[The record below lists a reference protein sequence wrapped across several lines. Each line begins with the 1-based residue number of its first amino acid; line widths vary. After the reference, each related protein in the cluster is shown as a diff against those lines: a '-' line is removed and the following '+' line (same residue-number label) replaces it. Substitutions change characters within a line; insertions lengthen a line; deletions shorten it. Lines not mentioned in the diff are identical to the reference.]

1 MKGLVIIMTKVK
13 RIVSRANIDERLD
26 YIVKDINMSMPL
38 TSEQIDNKLQLV
50 ADMYE
55 YDIIYHISI
64 SENGNIAFDNDSY
77 IKIFTKN
84 FGVKYNKFDVNDKDY
99 ISGISNY

>member
-1 MKGLVIIMTKVK
+1 MTKVK
-13 RIVSRANIDERLD
+13 RIVSRANVDERLD
-26 YIVKDINMSMPL
+26 NIVTDIVKSMPM
-38 TSEQIDNKLQLV
+38 TSDGLDEKLQLS
-50 ADMYE
+50 ADI
-55 YDIIYHISI
+55 YDYDFIYHVFI
-64 SENGNIAFDNDSY
+64 SEDGNIAFDDESY